1 MLPQPCHHDGTIRHC
16 RPPICRLNTHNQVNI
31 TESKIS
37 SVTIL
42 IIKMWP
48 RIGPRLSDAPFS
60 HERLFLGSFPGD
72 GPSLGPSQSTGRLNL
87 KKRGQNL
94 DCFASERI
102 LGSSPTHS
110 LCQTTRKGP
119 IPEALCLEE
128 GVPPTWDIEGVFTK
142 VTKSAPKGLTVWSS
156 TSPSLSWLCTGIS
169 WVVLRNCCCPGHT
182 HTYLGIRPRHEG
194 LFKLPN
200 DPRVQLYCT

>member
-1 MLPQPCHHDGTIRHC
+1 M
-16 RPPICRLNTHNQVNI
+16 
-31 TESKIS
+31 
-37 SVTIL
+37 
-42 IIKMWP
+42 
-48 RIGPRLSDAPFS
+48 PFS

-94 DCFASERI
+94 DGFASERI

-128 GVPPTWDIEGVFTK
+128 GVPPT
-142 VTKSAPKGLTVWSS
+142 
-156 TSPSLSWLCTGIS
+156 
-169 WVVLRNCCCPGHT
+169 
-182 HTYLGIRPRHEG
+182 
-194 LFKLPN
+194 
-200 DPRVQLYCT
+200 